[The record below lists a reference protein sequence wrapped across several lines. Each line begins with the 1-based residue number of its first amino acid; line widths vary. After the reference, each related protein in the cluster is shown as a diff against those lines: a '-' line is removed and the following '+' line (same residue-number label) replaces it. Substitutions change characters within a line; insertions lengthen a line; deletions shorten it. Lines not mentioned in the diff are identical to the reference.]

1 MGLLATMY
9 STKIKYKKQVYGT
22 ILLSLILLVVGYG
35 LISIF
40 PFIIMVVLVQGAN
53 SILFVFSDVTI
64 PTIIQNQFEK
74 YQQSTVLSIF
84 SMTIMGGISIGGVLE
99 GILLKSMSVESSFI
113 VMLLASCLLF
123 ISLFPAVY
131 RFMKEQDPL
140 EELHERSVLPPPI
153 IPPPALF

>member
-1 MGLLATMY
+1 
-9 STKIKYKKQVYGT
+9 
-22 ILLSLILLVVGYG
+22 
-35 LISIF
+35 
-40 PFIIMVVLVQGAN
+40 MVVLVQGAN

-99 GILLKSMSVESSFI
+99 GILLKYMSVESSFI

-140 EELHERSVLPPPI
+140 EELHERPVLPPPI